1 MPHDPARL
9 IADLLRPE
17 RYPHRPK
24 SVTLAQTHASCVF
37 LAGEYVYKIKK
48 PVNFGFLDFSAPEK
62 RRHFCREEYR
72 LNLRAA
78 PGVYLGVVDISEV
91 NGEYFPEDSSN
102 PVEAAVKMR
111 RLPDEASLH
120 YLAVNNMLAD
130 DTIRGIS
137 RAIADFHAAA
147 DSGEAIDPGGSPGMT
162 AHHALENLS
171 QTAPFIGQNVPG
183 KTISPEIH
191 ALIHRYTDDFIVANI
206 DRFLQRIADGH
217 IRDCHGDLRP
227 KHVFVFDDHI
237 DIIDCIEFN
246 AAYRRHDTASDLAFM
261 LMELDFM
268 GRREVSTAMLNHYLD
283 RTADYGMLPLLA
295 FYKVYRAMVRGKVA
309 SFAANDPAIS
319 DSERER
325 ASASARM
332 FFDLAAGYV
341 SGSSS
346 PPTLTITCGPSGS
359 GKSTAA
365 RAHAAET
372 GAAVIRSDSL
382 RKSLA
387 GLRPREGA
395 SAAFGGGIYASAHT
409 ERTYRRMFEYSAEAL
424 GGGCSVIL
432 DATFGKRRLRDEARR
447 VAETRGAP
455 FRIIRCDAP
464 RDVLDARIAMR
475 AGQGGD
481 PSDAHSGMLDAQL
494 REFEA
499 LFPDEMAYVTCGAA

>member
-1 MPHDPARL
+1 MRHDLAKL
-9 IADLLRPE
+9 IADLIKPE

-24 SVTLAQTHASCVF
+24 AVTLAQTHASCVF
-37 LAGEYVYKIKK
+37 LAGDYVYKIKK
-48 PVNFGFLDFSAPEK
+48 PVNFGFLDFSTPEK
-62 RRHFCREEYR
+62 RRHYCEEEYR

-111 RLPDEASLH
+111 RLPDELSLH
-120 YLAVNNMLAD
+120 HLAVNNMLTD
-130 DTIRGIS
+130 DTTRGIS

-147 DSGEAIDPGGSPGMT
+147 DSGAQIDPGGSPGMT

-171 QTAPFIGQNVPG
+171 QTAPFIG
-183 KTISPEIH
+183 KTISPETH
-191 ALIHRYTDDFIVANI
+191 SLVHRYTDDFIVANL
-206 DRFLQRIADGH
+206 DRFLQRITDGR

-227 KHVFVFDDHI
+227 KHVFVFDNHI

-268 GRREVSTAMLNHYLD
+268 GRREVSTAMLNFYLD
-283 RTADYGMLPLLA
+283 YTADYGMIPLLA

-319 DSERER
+319 DSEREK
-325 ASASARM
+325 ASAAARK
-332 FFDLAAGYV
+332 FFDLSARYIV
-341 SGSSS
+341 GSSS

-365 RAHAAET
+365 RASAAKT
-372 GAAVIRSDSL
+372 GATVIRSDSL

-387 GLRPREGA
+387 GLRPRESA
-395 SAAFGGGIYASAHT
+395 SAAFGGGIYTPAHT
-409 ERTYRRMFEYSAEAL
+409 ERTYLRMFEYAAEAL
-424 GGGCSVIL
+424 GSGCSLIL
-432 DATFGKRRLRDEARR
+432 DATFGKRRLRDEARQ
-447 VAETRGAP
+447 VAETHGAR

-464 RDVLDARIAMR
+464 KDVLDARIAMR

-481 PSDAHSGMLDAQL
+481 PSDAHSGILDAQL
-494 REFEA
+494 REFEV
-499 LFPDEMAYVTCGAA
+499 LSPDEMAYVT